1 MTTLSDIS
9 LANILSVRKRRLSLQ
24 READLLE
31 QEEKTLTGQ
40 LINEMDHLKQTVRRE
55 GDDEVRLIVTIEPM
69 VAVGGW
75 PAVLDYII
83 ANKATDLFQKRLT
96 ASAVKARWDEGEVI
110 VGIEKV
116 HKHSLKF
123 NV

>member
-1 MTTLSDIS
+1 MSTYIE
-9 LANILSVRKRRLSLQ
+9 AILSVRKRRLSLQ

-31 QEEKTLTGQ
+31 QEEKALTGS
-40 LINEMDHLKQTVRRE
+40 LIDQMLHAKSVLYKEGENEARMNMTE
-55 GDDEVRLIVTIEPM
+55 EPM
-69 VAVGGW
+69 VTVDGW

-83 ANKATDLFQKRLT
+83 KNKAPDLLQKRLT

-110 VGIEKV
+110 VGIERVRKY
-116 HKHSLKF
+116 SLKF

>member
-1 MTTLSDIS
+1 MSTTSHIET
-9 LANILSVRKRRLSLQ
+9 ILSVRKRRLSLQ

-31 QEEKTLTGQ
+31 QEEKKLTNS
-40 LINEMDHLKQTVRRE
+40 LIDQMLHGDRVTVFKEGPNEAYLNMTE
-55 GDDEVRLIVTIEPM
+55 EPM
-69 VAVGGW
+69 VSVDGW
-75 PAVLDYII
+75 PAVLDYIV
-83 ANKATDLFQKRLT
+83 ANKAVDLLQKRLT

-116 HKHSLKF
+116 RKYSLKF

>member
-1 MTTLSDIS
+1 MSTYIE
-9 LANILSVRKRRLSLQ
+9 AILSVRKRRLSLQ

-31 QEEKTLTGQ
+31 QEEKGLTNALIDQMAQRDRVTLFKEGE
-40 LINEMDHLKQTVRRE
+40 NEA
-55 GDDEVRLIVTIEPM
+55 RLIMTEEPM
-69 VAVGGW
+69 VTVDGW

-83 ANKATDLFQKRLT
+83 KNKAPDLLQKRLT

-110 VGIEKV
+110 VGIERVRKY
-116 HKHSLKF
+116 SLKF